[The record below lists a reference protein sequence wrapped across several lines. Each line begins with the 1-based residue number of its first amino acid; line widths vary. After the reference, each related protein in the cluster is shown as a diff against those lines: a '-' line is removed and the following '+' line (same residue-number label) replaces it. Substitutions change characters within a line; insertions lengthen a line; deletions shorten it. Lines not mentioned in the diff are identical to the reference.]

1 MCTAKLAVVHLFGD
15 RGGVAWPRV
24 LVEVAMRDLL
34 RVLQNPDA
42 SARPNP
48 HPAERPRL
56 RESDRLLSP
65 FETDALLADRFA
77 RRRVFPDFQDNYSG
91 DFHLFRIY

>member
-15 RGGVAWPRV
+15 TAGVAWPRV

-34 RVLQNPDA
+34 RVLQNPEA

-48 HPAERPRL
+48 HLAGRPRL

>member
-1 MCTAKLAVVHLFGD
+1 
-15 RGGVAWPRV
+15 
-24 LVEVAMRDLL
+24 MRDLL

-42 SARPNP
+42 SPEPNP
-48 HPAERPRL
+48 RPAGRSRL
-56 RESDRLLSP
+56 RESERLLSP

-77 RRRVFPDFQDNYSG
+77 RRRVFPDFQDNHSG